1 MDATHEFHYKVPR
14 RSAGWRPGSHV
25 GTSLGTG
32 QEFVSHG
39 RLYDRPD
46 PRRLDLRAS
55 LREVRGDWLVRVH
68 RQRVSLPVHVIVDV
82 SASMS
87 VGQPRSKLQV
97 IADFVAALG
106 LSAFRVGDPLGML
119 AFDRHARDD
128 LFMPALR
135 SRGAGALMAAALER
149 SSGSAGSI
157 DGLEKAAMWLGGRGG
172 LIFIASD
179 FHWPLERLGDVLD
192 RLAPAFVVPMV
203 VWDPAEIHPPSK
215 DGLLTVRD
223 AESGARR
230 TLWMR
235 SSVRARWH
243 EAVMHRRLELDR
255 LFAAHSMRT
264 FHVCGSFDGDALSR
278 YFLEMGA

>member
-192 RLAPAFVVPMV
+192 RLAPAFVVPLV

-264 FHVCGSFDGDALSR
+264 FDVCGSFDGDALSR